1 MSKAESGLR
10 RVGFFTDMALKELD
24 TDRGF
29 RTPAELVELVTAIYD
44 SPGNAQETNWVEW
57 KRSLDLGKA
66 AGRFAVGKAILGFA
80 NRSVEQAQ
88 LFCDGVSYMVVGVE
102 PGSAPG
108 VEVVD
113 HATLGQRIRTYVDGP
128 RWTPHYIEFG
138 EVQVLVVVVEPP
150 RAGDPIHTLLKTIS
164 DDRSGHHAGT
174 VFHRGTAHTEPAGTR
189 EMTMLQARLTH
200 GARQPELNLAL
211 DLWTS
216 PIARLDLTDAVLD
229 DWLGRHEQYVR
240 ANSGAPRPPETSTDA
255 PGMNLGFNRAMT
267 SVFWNAGQTAEDK
280 AEYQSRVEKYL
291 EQLRTVLPP
300 NVINKIYNSGSN
312 TVVFEVENETD
323 EPISSVRCILE
334 VPDANL
340 VVYDSVPYLS
350 DLPPLPKWPD
360 RIRDSI
366 GRYAID
372 PGSFSRRPLHLEH
385 DGIAENDGNVYKYT
399 WNVGDLRPRET
410 APTRA
415 VTIVP
420 TVNAPDE
427 LEVTMTASAMN
438 RRGRVIRNFVVTIDS
453 NRRTLDDFYRAH
465 PS

>member
-1 MSKAESGLR
+1 
-10 RVGFFTDMALKELD
+10 MALKDLD
-24 TDRGF
+24 TARGF
-29 RTPAELVELVTAIYD
+29 RTPTELLELVTAIYD

-138 EVQVLVVVVEPP
+138 EVQVLVVVIEPP
-150 RAGDPIHTLLKTIS
+150 RAGDPIHTLVKTIS

-200 GARQPELNLAL
+200 GARQPDLKLAL
-211 DLWTS
+211 DLWAS

-240 ANSGAPRPPETSTDA
+240 ANSGAPRPTETQTDA
-255 PGMNLGFNRAMT
+255 LSMNLGLDKAIT
-267 SVFWNAGQTAEDK
+267 SVFWNVGQTAEDK
-280 AEYQSRVEKYL
+280 AEYQSRVEEYL
-291 EQLRTVLPP
+291 EQMRTVLPP
-300 NVINKIYNSGSN
+300 NVISKIYDSGSN
-312 TVVFEVENETD
+312 TMMFEVENETD
-323 EPISSVRCILE
+323 EPISSVRCTLE
-334 VPDANL
+334 VPDTNL
-340 VVYDSVPYLS
+340 VVYDSVPY
-350 DLPPLPKWPD
+350 PPNLPKQLPRWPD
-360 RIRDSI
+360 HIRDSI
-366 GRYAID
+366 GRYAIELD
-372 PGSFSRRPLHLEH
+372 SYDRRPLHLDHE
-385 DGIAENDGNVYKYT
+385 GIAENDGNVYKYT
-399 WNVGDLRPRET
+399 WNVGDLRPREI
-410 APTRA
+410 APARA

-420 TVNAPDE
+420 TIDAPDE

-438 RRGRVIRNFVVTIDS
+438 RRGRVIKTFKVAIDS
-453 NRRTLDDFYRAH
+453 DRRTLEDFYRAH